1 MKKFFVIIIIFLL
14 IISTAIIKNTTKQ
27 IEDEIFSVKENIRLL
42 ENEYKY
48 ILLENSYLSSSKQ
61 LLKFQELYFE
71 HELNEI
77 NIDNLRIINFSSKN
91 IDIQKVKFK

>member
-1 MKKFFVIIIIFLL
+1 MNKFFVIVIIFLL
-14 IISTAIIKNTTKQ
+14 VISTTIIKNTTKQ
-27 IEDEIFSVKENIRLL
+27 IEDEIYSAKENIRLL

-48 ILLENSYLSSSKQ
+48 ILLENSYLSSSEQ

-71 HELNEI
+71 DGLNKI

-91 IDIQKVKFK
+91 IDIQKIKFK